1 MAQLPLKRLRSGII
15 LWPSKS
21 LLKTRFVSVPAVCM
35 CRTLASV
42 LAFLYRTSPIPK
54 ALVQETEAHRRRHLL
69 AEGNCVV
76 KEKKLNKV
84 ESQLARTKVK
94 FAKLLSEADA
104 VSIKLL
110 AEKSAEN
117 KVGRCSCLL
126 KMCAL

>member
-1 MAQLPLKRLRSGII
+1 MPLFKHMDGTAAIEEAAKRNHI
-15 LWPSKS
+15 LALEKS
-21 LLKTRFVSVPAVCM
+21 AENKVGLCSCRM

-84 ESQLARTKVK
+84 EGQLTRTKVK
-94 FAKLLSEADA
+94 CAKLLMKRIPS
-104 VSIKLL
+104 L
-110 AEKSAEN
+110 
-117 KVGRCSCLL
+117 
-126 KMCAL
+126 